1 MKRVVSWKGHLEFE
15 FEDGTT
21 EIYHDYEFSDCLCEQ
36 IDEEIRCYEESK
48 EEYEVMKRE
57 LENNDR

>member
-21 EIYHDYEFSDCLCEQ
+21 EIFHDYEFSDYLCEQ
-36 IDEEIRCYEESK
+36 IDEEIRCHEESRAM
-48 EEYEVMKRE
+48 YEAMKQE
-57 LENNDR
+57 ADDD